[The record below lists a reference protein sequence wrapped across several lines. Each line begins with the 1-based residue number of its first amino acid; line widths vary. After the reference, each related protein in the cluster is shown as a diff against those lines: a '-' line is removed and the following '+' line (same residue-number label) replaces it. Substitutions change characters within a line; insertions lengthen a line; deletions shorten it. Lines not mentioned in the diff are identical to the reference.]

1 MGIRNCY
8 CLFKSRSYNH
18 FRERESK
25 IETETLL
32 LPVCSSSGMCPLGAS
47 APLLQVKWLT
57 TEVSFTYIL
66 NRDISYCFLYQP
78 RHLMDTQNSY
88 LWLYEESCFF
98 PFPQHVYSPTSFLR
112 ASVCFGKLDSPVP
125 LIIHSSVLG
134 WRIPGIEEPG
144 GLPSMGSHRV
154 GHDWSNLVAAAA
166 PLTKM
171 LYEIT
176 QTLKKRMAW
185 YADIKLLYFKQFHDL
200 LGIQYQI

>member
-1 MGIRNCY
+1 
-8 CLFKSRSYNH
+8 
-18 FRERESK
+18 
-25 IETETLL
+25 
-32 LPVCSSSGMCPLGAS
+32 MCPLGAS

-98 PFPQHVYSPTSFLR
+98 PFPQHVYSLTSFLR

-125 LIIHSSVLG
+125 LIVHSSVLG

-154 GHDWSNLVAAAA
+154 GHDWSNLAAAAA